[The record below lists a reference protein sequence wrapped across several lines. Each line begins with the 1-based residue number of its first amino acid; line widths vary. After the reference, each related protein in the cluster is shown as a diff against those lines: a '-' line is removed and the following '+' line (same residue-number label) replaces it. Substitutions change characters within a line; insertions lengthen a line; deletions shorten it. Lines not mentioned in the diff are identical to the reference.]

1 MANVRQY
8 ATQTAQAIGAMF
20 ERESMAV
27 RMLGVKQGPHT
38 LTFAVQLAEPT
49 RANLSKALALAPA
62 VEAAIYDEPV
72 RIEMRRGMVMVQIP
86 SPTPIMVDGTRMS
99 GNGLFVPLGVTALR
113 GVRGVNF
120 EREAHV
126 LIVAPTGKGK
136 TTTARCIAYHLA
148 TQNTPADV
156 RFIVS
161 TFKPRDWKAFAGLPH
176 TQAVIVRP
184 AESAAMLRWLLS
196 VVYDRTSTGVDTPH
210 LFMVLDDL
218 LNLLGVEDVADELA
232 QIASLGR
239 AAGVHLIIGTQRLGK
254 RGAGDA
260 AVTGNITTRV
270 VLGVASG
277 NDAAQFTGRG
287 KTGAERL
294 GKHDGDAL
302 LVQDG
307 DAVRLAIGYV
317 SDDALSGLVTG
328 APVHEPA
335 PWLARVRTG
344 APVHNAPVFCDS
356 GAETGA
362 TSTGA
367 PVRPDDAQNAA
378 EPAEEPVTFPLQR
391 QPATPAERAAIA
403 EAYERNGQSLNRT
416 VVEVYGAK
424 GSLTMMLLKEALGL

>member
-1 MANVRQY
+1 MVNVRQY
-8 ATQTAQAIGAMF
+8 ANQTAHAIARMF
-20 ERESMAV
+20 EREGIVANV
-27 RMLGVKQGPHT
+27 AGVKQGPHT

-49 RANLSKALALAPA
+49 KAMLSRAALLAPA

-72 RIEMRRGMVMVQIP
+72 RIELRRGMVMIQTP
-86 SPTPIMVDGTRMS
+86 SPAPVTVDGTRMS
-99 GNGLFVPLGVTALR
+99 GNALAVPLGVTALR
-113 GVRGVNF
+113 SVRGIDF
-120 EREAHV
+120 AREPHL

-148 TQNTPADV
+148 RQNEPSSI
-156 RFIVS
+156 RFIIS
-161 TFKPRDWKAFAGLPH
+161 TFKPRDWQAFAGLPH

-196 VVYDRTSTGVDTPH
+196 VVYDRTATGTDEPH

-218 LNLLGVEDVADELA
+218 LNLIGVEDVADELA

-239 AAGVHLIIGTQRLGK
+239 AACVHLIIGTQRLGA

-260 AVTGNITTRV
+260 AVTGNITSRV

-294 GKHDGDAL
+294 GKYPGDAL

-307 DAVRLAIGYV
+307 DTVRLAIGYV
-317 SDDALSGLVTG
+317 SDDALSGLATG
-328 APVHEPA
+328 APVNEPA
-335 PWLARVRTG
+335 PWVASVRTG
-344 APVHNAPVFCDS
+344 APVRNTPAIYAEE
-356 GAETGA
+356 AETGDA
-362 TSTGA
+362 CTGA
-367 PVRPDDAQNAA
+367 PVQP
-378 EPAEEPVTFPLQR
+378 EVTFPLER
-391 QPATPAERAAIA
+391 RRATGAERVAIA
-403 EAYERNGQSLNRT
+403 EAYERNGQSLNKT

-424 GSLTMMLLKEALGL
+424 GSLTMALLKEALDL